1 MNKSSGSK
9 SANSI
14 FHPESS
20 VVERA
25 RIKEY
30 DKLYQ
35 ESITDRE
42 GFWAK

>member
-1 MNKSSGSK
+1 M
-9 SANSI
+9 
-14 FHPESS
+14 FRPEAS
-20 VVERA
+20 VVKRA

-42 GFWAK
+42 GFWAREAEELSWYQ